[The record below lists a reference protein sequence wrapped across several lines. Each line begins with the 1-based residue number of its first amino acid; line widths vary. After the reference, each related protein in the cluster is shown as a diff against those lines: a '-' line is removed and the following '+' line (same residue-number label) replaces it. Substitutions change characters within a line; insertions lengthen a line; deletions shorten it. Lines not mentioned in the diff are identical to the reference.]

1 LKKRILFILHLPP
14 PVHGAG
20 VVGEMIRQ
28 SQVINTS
35 FDATY
40 INLSTSNKVNEVGK
54 GGLNKMGTTLKITGK
69 VIKALL
75 AKNYDLC
82 YMTLTAKGLGYYKD
96 LAIVLILKLFSKKII
111 YHFHNKGVSAKQH
124 RTVDNLL
131 YRFTFKNTKSIL
143 LSSLLYPD
151 IENYVKKEDVSF
163 CPNGIPSVESFKKL
177 EVLPSKEN
185 KVCRLLF
192 LSDMMIEKGV
202 FVLLEACKVL
212 MDRKPWHS

>member
-1 LKKRILFILHLPP
+1 MTLKKRILFILHLPP

-82 YMTLTAKGLGYYKD
+82 YVTLTAKGLGYYKD
-96 LAIVLILKLFSKKII
+96 LAIVFEI
-111 YHFHNKGVSAKQH
+111 Q
-124 RTVDNLL
+124 
-131 YRFTFKNTKSIL
+131 
-143 LSSLLYPD
+143 
-151 IENYVKKEDVSF
+151 
-163 CPNGIPSVESFKKL
+163 
-177 EVLPSKEN
+177 
-185 KVCRLLF
+185 
-192 LSDMMIEKGV
+192 
-202 FVLLEACKVL
+202 
-212 MDRKPWHS
+212 